1 MKTTYETQFKVTII
15 YNGTFKEE
23 NVIGTWAYLKFHAT
37 THSAMHNFKSV
48 DIMDEYTGE
57 ILMQLEG

>member
-15 YNGTFKEE
+15 YNGAFKEE
-23 NVIGTWAYLKFHAT
+23 HVIGTWAYLKFHAT